1 MQGCYHPIV
10 CITHL
15 SPFRSLWESVISSA
29 LAALCVTGSFPV
41 LGAGLL
47 ADTHFSSKARNSSPF
62 PHLFLASYFN
72 LTTSWP
78 APSPSLPCVC
88 ARPLSSVRQDQPH
101 IQPCNPKLI
110 HTASR
115 PPSCGTFPGRLPS
128 HSRGLAAQTVC
139 NHFVLQPLTQR

>member
-1 MQGCYHPIV
+1 MLSSYRLHYTPVAFQVPVGVCHIFCFGCPLRHGQFSWFWEQAFWP
-10 CITHL
+10 TH
-15 SPFRSLWESVISSA
+15 IS
-29 LAALCVTGSFPV
+29 AA
-41 LGAGLL
+41 
-47 ADTHFSSKARNSSPF
+47 ARNSSPF
-62 PHLFLASYFN
+62 PLLFLASYFN
-72 LTTSWP
+72 LPTSWP